1 MRMRTVILAAI
12 AIVTLALVG
21 CSGRGSEEPTT
32 TGAGTASAAATA
44 TAPASAASLV
54 SQEPASIAD
63 VVDRVAPSVVRIEAQ
78 AGFGG
83 GVGSGFVI
91 DADGYIVTNN
101 HVIAVGAGV
110 ARTISVTLSDG
121 SVYQAQVIGRDPRS
135 DLAVLKIDAS
145 GLPALPLARLD
156 DVRVGDPVIAI
167 GYPLDLDRGEGA
179 GFTVT
184 HGIVSQKNRAIQDL
198 GILGA
203 VQTDAPINHGNSGG
217 PLVNMKGEVVGVN
230 TSLAADQT
238 TGGIAQGIGFAV
250 GSDTV
255 RAVYEEIREKGEVR
269 RALLG
274 IQDFEALRPAR
285 ARELGIPE
293 DTGGVYLNAG
303 GVVAGG
309 PAARAGIRDGDVIIR
324 IGDYRIRNE
333 SELAVAMIR
342 YDPGDTVDVE
352 LYRGS
357 QRLTVRVTLG
367 DANAP

>member
-1 MRMRTVILAAI
+1 MRIPSLFIGAA
-12 AIVTLALVG
+12 AAGVLLFGA
-21 CSGRGSEEPTT
+21 CSGRGGGAPSASPDAAETGTPPTT
-32 TGAGTASAAATA
+32 
-44 TAPASAASLV
+44 AASLPA
-54 SQEPASIAD
+54 QEPASLAD
-63 VVDRVAPSVVRIEAQ
+63 LVERVAPAVVRIEAQ
-78 AGFGG
+78 ATFGG

-91 DADGYIVTNN
+91 DGDGYIITNN
-101 HVIAVGAGV
+101 HVIAVGNGV
-110 ARTISVTLSDG
+110 ARSISVTLSDG
-121 SVYQAQVIGRDPRS
+121 SVYQAEVVGRDPRS
-135 DLAVLKIDAS
+135 DLAVLKIEAT

-156 DVRVGDPVIAI
+156 DVRVGDAVIAI

-184 HGIVSQKNRAIQDL
+184 HGIVSQKNRAIQEL

-274 IQDFEALRPAR
+274 IQNFEALRPAR
-285 ARELGIPE
+285 ARELGIAE
-293 DTGGVYLNAG
+293 DTGGVYLNSG
-303 GVVAGG
+303 GVVPGG
-309 PAARAGIRDGDVIIR
+309 PAARAGIRDGDVIVR

-342 YDPGDTVDVE
+342 YDPGDTVEVE
-352 LYRGS
+352 LFRGS
-357 QRLTVRVTLG
+357 ERLTVRVTLG
-367 DANAP
+367 DARTP